1 MCNINN
7 CYECKHFRLK
17 EVSEGEY
24 FGWCSLCNEC
34 IDDVKECVN
43 KVINK
48 DE

>member
-1 MCNINN
+1 MCNIDN

-24 FGWCSLCNEC
+24 FGWCSIYDKCV
-34 IDDVKECVN
+34 DDVKERVN

-48 DE
+48 YE